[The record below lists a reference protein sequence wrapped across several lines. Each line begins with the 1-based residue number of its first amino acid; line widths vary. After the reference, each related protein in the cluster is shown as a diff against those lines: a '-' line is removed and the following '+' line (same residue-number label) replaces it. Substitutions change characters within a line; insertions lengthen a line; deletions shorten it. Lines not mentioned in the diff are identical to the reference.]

1 MTLSHSLYSII
12 QIVLHPNLLV
22 LTVWIVHVP
31 NRGVPMG
38 RGYPLGRGG
47 KGKDGEPK
55 PDLQKLGMKFGG
67 QISITST
74 GNQAKKSDRGNDG
87 QVVLDIILVL
97 QFSAEN

>member
-1 MTLSHSLYSII
+1 MTLSHLLYSTI
-12 QIVLHPNLLV
+12 QIAPHPNLLI

-87 QVVLDIILVL
+87 QVVLGKILVL
-97 QFSAEN
+97 QISGEN